1 MLALIL
7 VASCAVLVSSFALA
21 RADTELPPNTI
32 DCAAFKKTPNGNW
45 YVGPRTTFDV
55 GPLKAIGLGNYL
67 VIPHD
72 TNASF
77 RGVDLYNILER
88 KCGSRP

>member
-1 MLALIL
+1 MLVLIL
-7 VASCAVLVSSFALA
+7 VASCAVLASSFALE

-32 DCAAFKKTPNGNW
+32 DCAAFKGTPNGNW

-55 GPLKAIGLGNYL
+55 GPLKAVRLGNYL

-77 RGVDLYNILER
+77 REVDLYNILER